1 MSDNIDEYINTLTPL
16 KFNNTKK
23 TEIQGFINTAISA
36 LEAEQAK
43 IETIRKT
50 LENNEYGWVN
60 TTTKNQ
66 YIKYLDYIYNLIE
79 AKKTKDNSIMKLLEL
94 SFNGI
99 NTSIL
104 SIQGMKE
111 QLRGNKLKE
120 LIPLKDVN
128 EYTLNLDKNTA
139 NALGEGYKENQ
150 KLTIE
155 NINNAIQNM
164 IATCQTNI
172 EEYIR
177 EFQKKLTQT
186 EQAEQADIK
195 TGGEYNELGY
205 GESNDSKQKIDEYK
219 IKLTTIKET
228 YEKALKDDIKDYKNL
243 CDLLTKMDGGLLNN
257 INISVQILRKNS
269 NKLSQKMGLNLDKL
283 LDPDPFEEN
292 KNLFFN
298 LIEMVNTTK
307 TGLLKSE
314 LSGSPSHINFPSTP
328 ANELLDDSDNDE
340 PDPLIGRST
349 RRALTRVPYN
359 IENLTALTAQDLGTN
374 SRGLGALQ
382 NTLYNSDFN
391 KLVNAALQNVQARG
405 QVKETYTDTELAR
418 KVQKEMKTD
427 SNFLSKLNEENNK
440 KLTGMS
446 VDEINEKIMETITDN
461 KDRLDIIKA
470 LKTQGQSGGY
480 KKKSKS
486 KRMTSKKTS
495 MKVAKKTSS
504 KEKENKNKNKK
515 IVKSYSKSKSKKQ
528 SGGFIRGGVLF
539 PQDFYDT
546 STVM

>member
-1 MSDNIDEYINTLTPL
+1 MSDNVDEYINTLTPL

-269 NKLSQKMGLNLDKL
+269 NKLSEKIGLKLDKL
-283 LDPDPFEEN
+283 LDPDPFAEN
-292 KNLFFN
+292 KNLFVN
-298 LIEMVNTTK
+298 LIGMVNTTK

-495 MKVAKKTSS
+495 MKVAKKT
-504 KEKENKNKNKK
+504 
-515 IVKSYSKSKSKKQ
+515 
-528 SGGFIRGGVLF
+528 
-539 PQDFYDT
+539 
-546 STVM
+546 